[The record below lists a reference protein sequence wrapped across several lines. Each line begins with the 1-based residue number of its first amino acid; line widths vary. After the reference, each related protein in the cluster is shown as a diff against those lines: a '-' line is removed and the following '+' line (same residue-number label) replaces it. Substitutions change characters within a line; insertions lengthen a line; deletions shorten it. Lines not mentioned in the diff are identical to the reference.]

1 MMLRTADEKV
11 KYNMPV
17 EKQNILFNNL
27 YFSPTATNLL
37 LIFSLGSDDKLISD
51 K

>member
-1 MMLRTADEKV
+1 MLWTADEEV

-17 EKQNILFNNL
+17 EKQNIFYNNL
-27 YFSPTATNLL
+27 YFSPTTTNLL
-37 LIFSLGSDDKLISD
+37 LIFLLGSDDKLISD